1 MRDLKT
7 FMDPHDVINPGHL
20 VCGKT
25 RFGLS
30 LDKNLMGMASK
41 LMVSIKKLLP
51 ADNTFVANAARFHY
65 DDMEEEKD
73 QSRVVEYGK
82 GTQ

>member
-25 RFGLS
+25 RFGITLN
-30 LDKNLMGMASK
+30 KNLMGVASK
-41 LMVSIKKLLP
+41 LMVGVKKLLP
-51 ADNTFVANAARFHY
+51 ADNTFVANSERFHY
-65 DDMEEEKD
+65 DDMEEEKEK
-73 QSRVVEYGK
+73 SREVTYGV